1 MSRGGITLRKFEPIK
16 PEKEVIS
23 LRLDTRMLQE
33 INDWAMEIDISRN
46 EFINQCIDFAL
57 KNIDTE
63 LIEQVERRHNGRG
76 GVVDSEQGLK
86 MMKKK
91 KTRNDCFL
99 VFS

>member
-57 KNIDTE
+57 K
-63 LIEQVERRHNGRG
+63 RRGRIVSSSFLEV
-76 GVVDSEQGLK
+76 GVVVYIHYDYRSI
-86 MMKKK
+86 
-91 KTRNDCFL
+91 
-99 VFS
+99 

>member
-1 MSRGGITLRKFEPIK
+1 MSRGGIALKKFKPIK

-76 GVVDSEQGLK
+76 GMSRRLRTGFEDDEK
-86 MMKKK
+86 EK
-91 KTRNDCFL
+91 DEE
-99 VFS
+99 

>member
-23 LRLDTRMLQE
+23 LRLDTRMLHE

-76 GVVDSEQGLK
+76 GRYNQIRLK
-86 MMKKK
+86 TGFEDDEEEK
-91 KTRNDCFL
+91 DED
-99 VFS
+99 